1 MTRLAAVAILA
12 GLSVLPLHAQ
22 MGAGS
27 GFVGRPSPAGSTG
40 RGVFGRGF
48 HSGHRGFGRTG
59 VVYPFYPAYYDYDDY
74 GAQPSPPP
82 QVVVMQP
89 AVSQQPAPAHLVG
102 RELRV
107 GEKILE
113 PFRKHREKQI
123 LQFGV
128 RWLTEQIQPIA
139 KDVLVAL
146 ENSPAGFEEAYIVLE
161 KHVQEIQK
169 DPAAVESFLK
179 PLLEFAELQNE
190 RNRALYVDIQQKRL
204 TSPSDFPAERCKE
217 FIDSLTIEISKAEDL
232 LKLDQ
237 LGELFKEVLRLSA
250 ETLRR
255 KDLQKFFTK
264 RGGGAVL
271 KQMRKEI
278 KKLT

>member
-1 MTRLAAVAILA
+1 MIRMKDEPIVTLKRVSIEAMNNAKSLLEDARILESGNKFGHAFALAVLA
-12 GLSVLPLHAQ
+12 GEELSKAKMFWVA
-22 MGAGS
+22 
-27 GFVGRPSPAGSTG
+27 
-40 RGVFGRGF
+40 
-48 HSGHRGFGRTG
+48 
-59 VVYPFYPAYYDYDDY
+59 
-74 GAQPSPPP
+74 
-82 QVVVMQP
+82 
-89 AVSQQPAPAHLVG
+89 SQQPAPAHLVG

-217 FIDSLTIEISKAEDL
+217 FIDSLTIGVSKAEDL
-232 LKLDQ
+232 LKLDP